1 VRLLVLL
8 AGLGLAGPASAQ
20 DADRSSKA
28 FDAVAA
34 CRKIADIVERLA
46 CFDRSVDAFAAA
58 RSRGD
63 VVVVDR
69 TRVVERKRASFGLAT
84 VGNDVFGGGPED
96 RATEVREVETTI
108 RAVTA
113 GRGDLWTLELANG
126 QVWRA
131 VEALRFPPKPGQPV
145 KLKTAS
151 LGGFRASV
159 AGRSSVLVK
168 RLR

>member
-1 VRLLVLL
+1 MRLLVVL
-8 AGLGLAGPASAQ
+8 AGLGLAGPALAQ
-20 DADRSSKA
+20 DGDRSSKA

-34 CRKIADIVERLA
+34 CRSITDSVARLA
-46 CFDRSVDAFAAA
+46 CFDRNVEAFATA

-63 VVVVDR
+63 VMVVDR

-96 RATEVREVETTI
+96 RSTEVREVETTI
-108 RAVTA
+108 RAVAA

-126 QVWRA
+126 QVWKA
-131 VEALRFPPKPGQPV
+131 IETLRFPPRPGQPI
-145 KLKTAS
+145 KLTTAP

-159 AGRSSVLVK
+159 AGRTSILVK
-168 RLR
+168 RVR